1 MESELNRLSREIDKA
16 KTAAALGTEPQGASP
31 MRVGVELV
39 AGVIVGAGLGLL
51 TDRWLGTSPLFL
63 IVFFILGTLGAGMN
77 IYRLAKSQK
86 ISDKD
91 G

>member
-1 MESELNRLSREIDKA
+1 VENDLNRLGKAIDKA
-16 KTAAALGTEPQGASP
+16 KIAAAPMEESQGASP

-51 TDRWLGTSPLFL
+51 TDHWLGTSPLFL

-86 ISDKD
+86 ISDKN